1 MFAPAA
7 VELRHGDTRIV
18 WQKFLAHV
26 LVGISVE
33 QRADK
38 PAVEIAGAKQG
49 VADRKCEIE
58 VARLHES
65 EHVVNGV
72 HPADRIDWGN
82 IAKVGMSRVV
92 GMGQRAGLRTS

>member
-7 VELRHGDTRIV
+7 VELRDGDTRIV
-18 WQKFLAHV
+18 WQKVLAHV

-72 HPADRIDWGN
+72 HSADRIDEGN
-82 IAKVGMSRVV
+82 IPKVGISRDVEKQ
-92 GMGQRAGLRTS
+92 QRVQ